1 MHIIINGIS
10 VIIIVHIII
19 MMINITIMNNRKVCQ
34 GMVTSVGEQLFTM
47 MDLAKDHN
55 VSPSLNI
62 NHDTLGQVSTN
73 HNDNWCVTIPF
84 KILHNVF
91 YFYFLW
97 IGLSYHLA
105 SLFHHFFFA
114 FTFIRGEKGAGYW
127 QTAAFFWFFPFSLSS
142 LDENIIFSSHSDL
155 HPSTDI
161 LFCLCDWW
169 TVHLILPAVVMPCP
183 FSLHFHLMFVL

>member
-1 MHIIINGIS
+1 MTIMHIIINGIS

-73 HNDNWCVTIPF
+73 HNDN
-84 KILHNVF
+84 
-91 YFYFLW
+91 
-97 IGLSYHLA
+97 
-105 SLFHHFFFA
+105 
-114 FTFIRGEKGAGYW
+114 
-127 QTAAFFWFFPFSLSS
+127 
-142 LDENIIFSSHSDL
+142 
-155 HPSTDI
+155 
-161 LFCLCDWW
+161 
-169 TVHLILPAVVMPCP
+169 
-183 FSLHFHLMFVL
+183 